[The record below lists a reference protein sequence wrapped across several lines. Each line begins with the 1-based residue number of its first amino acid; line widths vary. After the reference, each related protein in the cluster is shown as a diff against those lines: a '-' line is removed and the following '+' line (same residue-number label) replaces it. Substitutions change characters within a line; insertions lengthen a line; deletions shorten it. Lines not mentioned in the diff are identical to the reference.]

1 MKYLIVT
8 QTYPP
13 RTGGMQNVM
22 NAISNNL
29 ASLNETHVFPDHYFK
44 SKDSSSKIFIHN
56 NFAPK
61 LLRPLIKKKLVSFIY
76 ENEDVVICDS
86 WKSLNAVPSKAKKII
101 VLAHGQEFLSIKKKR
116 KRIENNLKSVSSI
129 ICSSSV
135 ERFEA

>member
-22 NAISNNL
+22 NAISNKL

-56 NFAPK
+56 NYAPK
-61 LLRPLIKKKLVSFIY
+61 FIRPLIKKKI
-76 ENEDVVICDS
+76 
-86 WKSLNAVPSKAKKII
+86 SKFY
-101 VLAHGQEFLSIKKKR
+101 L
-116 KRIENNLKSVSSI
+116 
-129 ICSSSV
+129 
-135 ERFEA
+135 

>member
-22 NAISNNL
+22 NAISNKL

-61 LLRPLIKKKLVSFIY
+61 F
-76 ENEDVVICDS
+76 
-86 WKSLNAVPSKAKKII
+86 
-101 VLAHGQEFLSIKKKR
+101 
-116 KRIENNLKSVSSI
+116 
-129 ICSSSV
+129 
-135 ERFEA
+135 